1 MKKITLLAL
10 ALIYS
15 SIMFSQEKE
24 ESKKTFSFNGSV
36 DPYFKRNIYAPS
48 RSQEDENGDPYFIT
62 PTTAFAN
69 RNGFGLGM
77 ANLIVSYEG
86 EKVGFVADLGFGP
99 RAEDAVFLSVGSSN
113 IVNQLYMYYN
123 VSENVKLTIGNFNTF
138 LGYEVISPLGN
149 FNYSTS
155 YMFSYGPFS
164 HTGIKADIALGDFSL
179 MLAIMNPTDYTEINL
194 DDSYT
199 FGGQVGYK
207 GQFLNV
213 LYGDQLDGATTF
225 QIDFTGGLDLVDS
238 LYLGLNAT
246 YNDTEDAS
254 FYGVALYPQ
263 YKITDTFTLGARG
276 EYFAETDGGAGAIGA
291 YDTDGDASVFA
302 ATLTGSYS
310 LGSFTIKPELRLDS
324 TSEKSFVNTDLEPT
338 KSLSS
343 FLVAAIYEFN

>member
-1 MKKITLLAL
+1 MKKITLLTL

-15 SIMFSQEKE
+15 SFMFSQEEE
-24 ESKKTFSFNGSV
+24 ESKNKFSFNGSV
-36 DPYFKRNIYAPS
+36 DTYFKRNISAPS
-48 RSQEDENGDPYFIT
+48 KALTDANGDPYFVT
-62 PTTAFAN
+62 PATAFAN

-77 ANLIVSYEG
+77 ANIVVGYEG

-113 IVNQLYMYYN
+113 IVNQLYMFWN
-123 VSENVKLTIGNFNTF
+123 VSDNVKLTIGNFNTF
-138 LGYEVISPLGN
+138 LGYEVISPIGN

-164 HTGIKADIALGDFSL
+164 HTGIKADISLGDLSL
-179 MLAIMNPTDYTEINL
+179 MFAVMNPTDYTEINI

-213 LYGDQLDGATTF
+213 LYGDQLDGVATF
-225 QIDFTGGLDLVDS
+225 QIDFTGGLDIDDS
-238 LYLGLNAT
+238 LFVGLNAT
-246 YNDTEDAS
+246 YNDTNNTS

-263 YKITDTFTLGARG
+263 YKITEAFTLGARG
-276 EYFAETDGGAGAIGA
+276 EYFAETDGGVGAIGA
-291 YDTDGDASVFA
+291 YDPEGDAAVFA

-310 LGSFTIKPELRLDS
+310 VGSFTIKPELRLDS
-324 TSEKSFVNTDLEPT
+324 TSEDSFVNNNLEPT

-343 FLVAAIYEFN
+343 FLVAAIYQFN

>member
-36 DPYFKRNIYAPS
+36 DTYFKRNIDAPS

-291 YDTDGDASVFA
+291 YDTEGDASVFA

>member
-1 MKKITLLAL
+1 MKKITLLVL
-10 ALIYS
+10 TLIYS
-15 SIMFSQEKE
+15 SLVFSQEE
-24 ESKKTFSFNGSV
+24 EASEKKFSFNGSV
-36 DPYFKRNIYAPS
+36 DTYFKRNIGAPS
-48 RSQEDENGDPYFIT
+48 RSLEDENGDPYFIT

-138 LGYEVISPLGN
+138 LGYEVISPVGN

-164 HTGIKADIALGDFSL
+164 HTGIKADIALGEISL
-179 MLAIMNPTDYTEINL
+179 MLAVMNPTDYTEINL

-213 LYGDQLDGATTF
+213 IYGDQLDGATTF
-225 QIDFTGGLDLVDS
+225 QVDFTGGLDLIDS
-238 LYLGLNAT
+238 FFLGLNAT
-246 YNDTEDAS
+246 YNDTDDAS

-263 YKITDTFTLGARG
+263 YKITDDFTLGARG

-291 YDTDGDASVFA
+291 YDSEGDASVFA

-310 LGSFTIKPELRLDS
+310 VGSFTIKPELRLDS

>member
-1 MKKITLLAL
+1 MKKITLLTL

-15 SIMFSQEKE
+15 SFMFSQEEE
-24 ESKKTFSFNGSV
+24 ESKNKFSFNGSV
-36 DPYFKRNIYAPS
+36 DTYFKRNISAPS
-48 RSQEDENGDPYFIT
+48 QALLDENGAPYFVT

-77 ANLIVSYEG
+77 ANIVVGYQG
-86 EKVGFVADLGFGP
+86 ETFGFVADLGFGP

-113 IVNQLYMYYN
+113 IVNQLYMYWN
-123 VSENVKLTIGNFNTF
+123 VSDNVTLTVGNFNTF
-138 LGYEVISPLGN
+138 LGYEVISPTGN

-164 HTGIKADIALGDFSL
+164 HTGLKADIALGDFSL
-179 MLAIMNPTDYTEINL
+179 MLAVMNPTDYTEINF

-199 FGGQVGYK
+199 FGGQLGYK

-213 LYGDQLDGATTF
+213 LYGDQLKGIPTF
-225 QIDFTGGLDLVDS
+225 QIDFTGGLDLDES
-238 LYLGLNAT
+238 FFLGLNAT
-246 YNDTEDAS
+246 YNDTNNTS

-263 YKITDTFTLGARG
+263 YKLKEAFTLGARV
-276 EYFAETDGGAGAIGA
+276 EYFAETDGGVGALGA
-291 YDTDGDASVFA
+291 YDPEGDAAVFA

-310 LGSFTIKPELRLDS
+310 VGSLTIKPELRLDS
-324 TSEKSFVNTDLEPT
+324 ASEDSFVNNDLEST
-338 KSLSS
+338 QSLSS